1 MRLKNKRKL
10 YLCFTLVLIA
20 LCALAFAVSAAVV
33 AFTLSASSDSITFN
47 AVDGADYYIV
57 RAYSYGSIISAD
69 TGVQMRVLDTV
80 SGKSSY
86 TISYSDMASDLK
98 TMLSAGSVTFCVFAY
113 KRSAV
118 KLPSPVLTISGNMAS
133 WNAVEHADKYGIQ
146 ITSVAS
152 GEDVVLT
159 TLSGTSYD
167 LSTLAAGTYTV
178 SVSAASTDI
187 DNYLPSDF
195 CTPVRYSKT
204 VKLSEP
210 TNVSIN
216 GYVISWSNVENN
228 SGYKV
233 IYRKVGGTG
242 AIYQYYEAAKDVTQ
256 HNITLSAGG
265 EYSISVI
272 ALGTGN
278 YTDSDESASVS
289 YTPKLSAPVIS
300 LSDGRI
306 VWSAVT
312 NATSYS
318 VSFFNP
324 SGNSL
329 YSRDT
334 TSLNYIVDLVRPA
347 MVLSPGNYTIKVTA
361 SADGYLTSD
370 YSNVL
375 DCTVKSIAAPVLS
388 VSGNTVSWTAVA
400 NTVGYTVYY
409 SKDGGEEVNDI
420 LNSDVLSY
428 DFSSL
433 ADGTYTV
440 KVVANG
446 SCTQEA
452 PLIYYSMSEYSNTIQ
467 FTKTSAA
474 SGEGYYITFA
484 NIAYDSN
491 YVSNV
496 YIQIDGKGDWITVTN
511 IGELLEYNDVHYFY
525 IYYSTDAPAVHMALL
540 NNDGGYPVMEDA
552 SLSQYNITNSV
563 SVATATKV
571 VISEQCDIVVTVFE
585 NG

>member
-57 RAYSYGSIISAD
+57 RAYSYGSTISAD

-86 TISYSDMASDLK
+86 TLSYSDMASDLK
-98 TMLSAGSVTFCVFAY
+98 TMLSAGPVTFCVFAY

-133 WNAVEHADKYGIQ
+133 WTSVEHASKYALKIVSYATNQ
-146 ITSVAS
+146 EVINT
-152 GEDVVLT
+152 VLDNA
-159 TLSGTSYD
+159 TSYD
-167 LSTLAAGTYTV
+167 LSGLATGKYAVAVAAVPGD
-178 SVSAASTDI
+178 SASYST
-187 DNYLPSDF
+187 SDF
-195 CTPVRYSKT
+195 CIPVDFTK
-204 VKLSEP
+204 
-210 TNVSIN
+210 
-216 GYVISWSNVENN
+216 
-228 SGYKV
+228 
-233 IYRKVGGTG
+233 
-242 AIYQYYEAAKDVTQ
+242 AA
-256 HNITLSAGG
+256 
-265 EYSISVI
+265 
-272 ALGTGN
+272 
-278 YTDSDESASVS
+278 
-289 YTPKLSAPVIS
+289 PKLSAPVIS

-306 VWSAVT
+306 VWWAVT

-324 SGNSL
+324 SGNSV

-334 TSLNYIVDLVRPA
+334 TSHNYLVGLVRSDT
-347 MVLSPGNYTIKVTA
+347 VLSPGNYTIKVTA

-370 YSNVL
+370 YSNAL
-375 DCTVKSIAAPVLS
+375 DCTVKSSLAPVLS
-388 VSGNTVSWTAVA
+388 VSGNTVSWTAVS
-400 NTVGYTVYY
+400 NTSGYTVYY
-409 SKDGGEEVNDI
+409 SKDGGEEVRDI

-446 SCTQEA
+446 SCTEET
-452 PLIYYSMSEYSNTIQ
+452 PLIYYSMSECSNTIQ
-467 FTKTSAA
+467 FTKTSA
-474 SGEGYYITFA
+474 GEGYYITFA
-484 NIAYDSN
+484 NVAYDSN

-496 YIQIDGKGDWITVTN
+496 YIQIDGTGDWITVTN

-525 IYYSTDAPAVHMALL
+525 IYYSTDAPAVHMVLL
-540 NNDGGYPVMEDA
+540 KNDGSYPDMEDA